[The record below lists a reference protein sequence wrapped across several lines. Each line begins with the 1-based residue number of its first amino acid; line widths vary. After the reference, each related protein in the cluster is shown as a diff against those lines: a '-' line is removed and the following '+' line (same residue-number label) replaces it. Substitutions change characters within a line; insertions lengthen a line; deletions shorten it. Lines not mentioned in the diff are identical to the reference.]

1 MREWLNWLL
10 AGLSRHGA
18 SIRYRLQGI
27 TPASVFRGLRFV
39 ERLRGQTEHNIWYL
53 YVEIFWAGILTAA
66 ASFNA
71 TYALRLGASNTMI
84 GWLSSIPSLLA
95 IAMLIPSARFLETKS
110 DRGPYVRGS
119 LGISRLIY
127 LGLVLA
133 PWITRDHAAE
143 LIIALLLLGAIPS
156 SFFSAGWSPMFV
168 DVVPMRNRAVVMST
182 RSVIHGLTVALCTFA
197 FGKWLDLAG
206 TPSSASALSWVT
218 FPINYQVIYLIG
230 VIAGMVSLYY
240 VTRIRIPETP
250 VVARKEPCKKARVTL
265 RETFASMRGIA
276 RESQGFFRIM
286 VNTFVFNFGAW
297 LVGPLYIIFFVKQ
310 LGASDGWV
318 GLNTTLSQVGLIVGY
333 LIWRRVTDRRGFRWT
348 LLASILPAATYA
360 FMVALMPNLTLI
372 LIFGII
378 ISFINAGVDLS
389 HGNTFYQVCPVDRRA
404 SYMALYGT
412 VANIGAFVAPMIG
425 VALAAVTGIR
435 WVLVIGGVV
444 RLFGATM
451 FHWHKIPAVE
461 GEGS

>member
-1 MREWLNWLL
+1 MRERLNGLS
-10 AGLSRHGA
+10 AGLSRYWAGV
-18 SIRYRLQGI
+18 RYRLQGI

-53 YVEIFWAGILTAA
+53 YVEILWAGILTAV

-84 GWLSSIPSLLA
+84 GWLSSIPALLA

-119 LGISRLIY
+119 LGLSRVLY
-127 LGLVLA
+127 LGLALA
-133 PWITRDHAAE
+133 PWMARDRAAGWV
-143 LIIALLLLGAIPS
+143 IALLILGAIPS
-156 SFFSAGWSPMFV
+156 NFFSAGWGPMFV
-168 DVVPMRNRAVVMST
+168 DVVPMRDRAVVMST
-182 RSVIHGLTVALCTFA
+182 RSVVHGLTVAVCTFA

-206 TPSSASALSWVT
+206 EPSSAPALSWVR

-230 VIAGMVSLYY
+230 TIAGMVSLYY
-240 VTRIRIPETP
+240 VARIRIPETP
-250 VVARKEPCKKARVTL
+250 VVARKEPGKKARATL
-265 RETFASMRGIA
+265 RGTFAGMRGMA
-276 RESQGFFRIM
+276 SENQGFFRIM
-286 VNTFVFNFGAW
+286 VDTFVFNFGAW

-318 GLNTTLSQVGLIVGY
+318 GLNTTLSQVGLIAGY
-333 LIWRRVTDRRGFRWT
+333 LIWRRVTERRGFRWT
-348 LLASILPAATYA
+348 LLIAILPAAAYA
-360 FMVALMPNLTLI
+360 FLVALMPNLTLI
-372 LIFGII
+372 LVFGII

-389 HGNTFYQVCPVDRRA
+389 HGNTFYQVCPIDRRA

-425 VALAAVTGIR
+425 VALAAVIDIR
-435 WVLVIGGVV
+435 WVLVIGGAI
-444 RLFGATM
+444 RLLGATM
-451 FHWHKIPAVE
+451 FHWNKIPAVE
-461 GEGS
+461 GERS